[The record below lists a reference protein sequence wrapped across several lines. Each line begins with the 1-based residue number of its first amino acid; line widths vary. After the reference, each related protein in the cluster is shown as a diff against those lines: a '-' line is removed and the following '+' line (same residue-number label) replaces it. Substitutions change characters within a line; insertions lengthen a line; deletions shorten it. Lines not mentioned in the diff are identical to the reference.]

1 MANKYFTLVTKLGQ
15 AKLANAS
22 VTGEKLAFSKIALG
36 SGEGTPNESQTA
48 LQSEKWRGPVSNVAI
63 DESNPNWVVIE
74 AVIPH
79 NAGGFTIAEIGVFDE
94 AGDLVVVGN
103 YPKTYKPVVEEGTT
117 KDVAIRIIIEV
128 SNAENVT
135 FKVDPSVVIATRK
148 YVDDAIDKAVG
159 GIDFTE
165 INTHISSTNNPH
177 KVTKAQVGLS
187 AVDNAKQATKTEFD
201 AHVKDAVKHVTAAER
216 TAWNGKET
224 PDGAQAKVDA
234 HAKDTNNPHKVNKAQ
249 VGLGNVDNAK
259 QATKTEF
266 DAHANIFGSDQNSGH
281 VKLTNAVN
289 SSSSVSD
296 GVAATPRAV
305 KEAYDKAVSVGDR
318 GKSHEAKTVYNAD
331 GVHGLRVHDGVLQGL
346 DPDTGEWGDVDAG
359 GGVKVP
365 LDAVSDL
372 AAKAGSKRVELT
384 WSDPADVTLEGV
396 ALTTWDKTV
405 LVRKEGGQP
414 TSINDGVK
422 VVESSVRN
430 QYKTTPYVDTAVQN
444 EKIYYY
450 RAFAVST
457 NKLVSDEGANA
468 VQAQPMPYVLYG
480 FEIDEANADPFGAVK
495 YIEESTDFT
504 PLSSGDGTV
513 KYGSW
518 ADKFPLNRLKVVLL
532 KDGKVV
538 HELNKNDYRKTTSG
552 GTVDITSGNAGD
564 VMIAIPLTYWK
575 FNRVGTKLR
584 VYVSDGQPDEDF
596 KAYAHSRNGV
606 VQDDYLYVGAFKGT
620 VASGKLRSLHD
631 TMSTGDVTIGGFRTN
646 AEANGAGYG
655 QMNWATMTLLQIYSV
670 LLTKSLDSQTA
681 LGRGYTT
688 SNSSYLKNGATVAS
702 GLFYGEK
709 TGKKQLKFLG
719 LEDFYGNRYEWVDGF
734 ATSSSR
740 DILIND
746 KNVNYNDAGDG
757 YTKHGKCFSSDGY
770 IKGVEGT
777 TGMGFIPKVTSGA
790 STSTYYCD
798 YAYQS
803 PTGGRVAYF
812 GGDRSS
818 SGVGANAGT
827 FCFYAVYA
835 PSDSVENRGARCL
848 FLKNK

>member
-1 MANKYFTLVTKLGQ
+1 MANKYFTLVTDIGR
-15 AKLANAS
+15 AKMANS
-22 VTGEKLAFSKIALG
+22 QVTGAKVEFNKIALG
-36 SGEGTPNESQTA
+36 SGKGIPQETQTS
-48 LQSEKWRGPVSNVAI
+48 LVKEEWRGNISGVTVDS
-63 DESNPNWVVIE
+63 DNPNWVVIE
-74 AVIPH
+74 AVIP
-79 NAGGFTIAEIGVFDE
+79 AEVGGFTINEIGVYDTS
-94 AGDLVVVGN
+94 GDLIVVGN
-103 YPKTYKPVVEEGTT
+103 YPETYKPIGGEGTL

-128 SNAENVT
+128 SNADSVT
-135 FKVDPSVVIATRK
+135 LKVDPSVVIATRK
-148 YVDDAIDKAVG
+148 YVDDAIKNAIG
-159 GIDFTE
+159 GIDLSE
-165 INTHISSTNNPH
+165 LVSKDDL
-177 KVTKAQVGLS
+177 KV
-187 AVDNAKQATKTEFD
+187 
-201 AHVKDAVKHVTAAER
+201 
-216 TAWNGKET
+216 
-224 PDGAQAKVDA
+224 
-234 HAKDTNNPHKVNKAQ
+234 HANKA
-249 VGLGNVDNAK
+249 
-259 QATKTEF
+259 
-266 DAHANIFGSDQNSGH
+266 GSYQEAGH

-318 GKSHEAKTVYNAD
+318 GKSHEAKTVYSSD
-331 GVHGLRVHDGVLQGL
+331 GVHGLRVFDGELQGL
-346 DPDTGEWGDVDAG
+346 DPETGEWGEVDAG

-372 AAKAGSKRVELT
+372 SAKSGNERVELT
-384 WSDPADVTLEGV
+384 WTDPDDVLLDGV
-396 ALTTWDKTV
+396 PLTTWDKTV

-495 YIEESTDFT
+495 YIEESTDFE

-532 KDGKVV
+532 KDGEVV
-538 HELNKNDYRKTTSG
+538 EELDKNDYRKTTDG
-552 GTVDITSGNAGD
+552 RTVDITSGNAGD
-564 VMIAIPLTYWK
+564 VMVAIPLTYWK

-584 VYVSDGQPDEDF
+584 VYVSDGQPDDDF
-596 KAYAHSRNGV
+596 VAYAHSRDGV
-606 VQDDYLYVGAFKGT
+606 VQDEYLYVGAFKGT

-646 AEANGAGYG
+646 AEANGDGYG

-670 LLTKSLDSQTA
+670 LLSKSLDSQTA
-681 LGRGYTT
+681 LGMGYT
-688 SNSSYLKNGATVAS
+688 NGNNDFIKNGATVAN
-702 GLFYGEK
+702 GLFYGEQ
-709 TGKKQLKFLG
+709 TGKKQMKFLG
-719 LEDFYGNRYEWVDGF
+719 LEDFYGNRFEWVDGF

-757 YTKHGKCFSSDGY
+757 YTMHGKCFSSDGY

-777 TGMGFIPKVTSGA
+777 AGTGFIPKVTSGA

-803 PTGGRVAYF
+803 SSGGRVAAF
-812 GGDRSS
+812 GGSRSN
-818 SGVGANAGT
+818 GDGGANAGA
-827 FCFYAVYA
+827 FFFHASYA
-835 PSDSVENRGARCL
+835 PSDSSAYRGARCL